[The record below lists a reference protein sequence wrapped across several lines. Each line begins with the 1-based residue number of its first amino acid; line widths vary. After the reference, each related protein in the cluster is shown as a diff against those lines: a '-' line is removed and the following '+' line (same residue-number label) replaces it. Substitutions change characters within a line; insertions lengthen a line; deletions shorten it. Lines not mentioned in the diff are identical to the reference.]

1 MGRDGNIK
9 KAKLKS
15 MQKVNINCSTCALLK
30 NGRLCREMGIL
41 INERDL
47 KGNLKCKYYKD
58 ANDKE
63 NSKKAMAKG

>member
-1 MGRDGNIK
+1 MGRDGNTK

-41 INERDL
+41 I
-47 KGNLKCKYYKD
+47 GNLKCKYYKD
-58 ANDKE
+58 ANDKK
-63 NSKKAMAKG
+63 NSKKALAKN